1 MPREMSQTENVIKF
15 IRIFMN
21 YGKIT
26 KKCNTYLI
34 GMTEGDER
42 KEKELMSEV
51 IMAENFPKAMTNT
64 KAKIQAQRTQSRYM

>member
-1 MPREMSQTENVIKF
+1 
-15 IRIFMN
+15 
-21 YGKIT
+21 
-26 KKCNTYLI
+26 
-34 GMTEGDER
+34 MTEGDER

>member
-15 IRIFMN
+15 NRIFKN
-21 YGKIT
+21 FGKIT
-26 KKCNTYLI
+26 KKCNTYVI
-34 GMTEGDER
+34 GMTECDER